1 MSEDSEYIMDLL
13 LCDREAILDAL
24 DGTFYTE
31 ADHHE
36 FFMNMRLDLSRV
48 NAEIARRV
56 YLKNKNK
63 ALPSVT
69 RVEVID
75 HSPGFQLGRAWVK
88 WHLNAVELSF
98 QDNGRTLK
106 VFVK

>member
-1 MSEDSEYIMDLL
+1 MSEDSELIMDI
-13 LCDREAILDAL
+13 LCTERGWTMCAL
-24 DGTFYTE
+24 DDETSFDDVEDRIYL
-31 ADHHE
+31 A
-36 FFMNMRLDLSRV
+36 RL

-106 VFVK
+106 VFVE